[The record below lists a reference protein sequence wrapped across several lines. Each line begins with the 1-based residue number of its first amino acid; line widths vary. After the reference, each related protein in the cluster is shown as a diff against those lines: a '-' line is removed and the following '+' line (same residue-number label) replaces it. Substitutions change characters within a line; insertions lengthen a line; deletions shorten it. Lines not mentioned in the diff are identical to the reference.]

1 MRNQTGFEPTTLISW
16 ATRSAIWATVIR
28 YNFIYFFSGGLDD
41 GGESGLLGDFSPS
54 SPLHL
59 AKTTTALTATS
70 FSQSP
75 SSPPFCGMPHQPTTT
90 TTPTTTAARATPG
103 RLEFSPEKAGM
114 DVTPLNLDFLDRSQL
129 PPQPLA
135 LASLTGK
142 LNIFW
147 ISNDVSQIWT
157 APAPFITP
165 KVQVL

>member
-1 MRNQTGFEPTTLISW
+1 M
-16 ATRSAIWATVIR
+16 
-28 YNFIYFFSGGLDD
+28 
-41 GGESGLLGDFSPS
+41 LGDFSPS

-142 LNIFW
+142 LNIFYGV
-147 ISNDVSQIWT
+147 IHKLRIANLDCPPPLTLKSIYTVNGTTTVYT
-157 APAPFITP
+157 YMLT
-165 KVQVL
+165 L